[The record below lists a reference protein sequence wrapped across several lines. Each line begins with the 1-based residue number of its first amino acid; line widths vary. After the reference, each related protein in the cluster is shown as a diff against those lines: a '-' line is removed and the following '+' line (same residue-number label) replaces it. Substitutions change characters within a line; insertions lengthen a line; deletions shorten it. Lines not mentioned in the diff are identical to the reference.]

1 MPLDVQISFH
11 GMDHSPAV
19 EAAVRRRA
27 EELEQF
33 SDRLIDCRVVLEA
46 VNRRPHQGTLYGV
59 RIDLATAGGP
69 VVVDREPGGHHAHE
83 DIYVAIRD
91 AFDAVRR
98 RLEDHMRRLDGKVKQ
113 HEAPS
118 IGRIIRLFPDRGYG
132 FLETETGEEVY
143 VHRNSVLDGGF
154 DALKVG
160 DRVRYV
166 VDPEEGE
173 QGAQAST
180 VRPLESGR

>member
-1 MPLDVQISFH
+1 MPLNVQISFH
-11 GMDHSPAV
+11 GMDYSPAV

-33 SDRLIDCRVVLEA
+33 SDRLIACRVVLES
-46 VNRRPHQGTLYGV
+46 VNRRHHQGTLYGA
-59 RIDLATAGGP
+59 RIELTVAGRLL
-69 VVVDREPGGHHAHE
+69 VADREPGQHHAHE

-91 AFDAVRR
+91 AFDAARR
-98 RLEDHMRRLDGKVKQ
+98 RLQDHMRRLDGRVKQ
-113 HEAPS
+113 HDAPS
-118 IGRIIRLFPDRGYG
+118 IGRIVRLFPDRGYG

-143 VHRNSVLDGGF
+143 LHRNSVLDGGF

-166 VDPEEGE
+166 VDPEESE

-180 VRPLESGR
+180 VMPLDAGH